1 MRSSWGSAVLVV
13 TRRRNESIV
22 IGDGIEVRVL
32 RTGREGVKLGI
43 SAPAT
48 VAVHRKEI
56 YDLIR
61 AANTSAAE
69 GAAAVS
75 GLVDR
80 LRTRVTTPGRP

>member
-1 MRSSWGSAVLVV
+1 VLVV

-22 IGDGIEVRVL
+22 IGDGIEIRVL

-43 SAPAT
+43 SAPSS

-61 AANTSAAE
+61 AANASAAE
-69 GAAAVS
+69 GAAGV
-75 GLVDR
+75 GGVVDR
-80 LRTRVTTPGRP
+80 LRTRATRSRQP